1 MLPTKPQ
8 LIAAF
13 EVIAKRHGIT
23 NPDRVLT
30 TRCWRDE
37 FLKEL
42 NITDNEQAQDTALHQ
57 LLNLRKSK
65 ALKKPATLPL
75 NRKAAS

>member
-1 MLPTKPQ
+1 MPTKPQ

-13 EVIAKRHGIT
+13 DVIAKRHGIT

-30 TRCWRDE
+30 TRRWREE

-42 NITDNEQAQDTALHQ
+42 NIADEQTEDSALHQ

-65 ALKKPATLPL
+65 ALKKPATLSL
-75 NRKAAS
+75 TRKAAS